1 MENPTPEKKTKKEK
15 SEKKLSRTTLT
26 FYIVGLFSLAIALIM
41 ISYVAQAKADRQLEN
56 LSTKLSE
63 QQNVAQGIS
72 QKMADLQAQFDVVN
86 RALDAVREK
95 LACERAKTD
104 IVGASQ
110 QRMEERDVYA
120 QLAKISA
127 SLLAENIDEAATQ
140 LDSLQK
146 IYSEERLNGTA
157 EQDAF
162 NEDIPQLYENLRR
175 CLETLRAQQT
185 LETEETEKTEETE
198 QTEKEQPEGV

>member
-1 MENPTPEKKTKKEK
+1 MENPTPEKETKKEK

-63 QQNVAQGIS
+63 QQTVAQGIS

-120 QLAKISA
+120 QLTQISA
-127 SLLAENIDEAATQ
+127 SLLAENIEEAETR
-140 LDSLQK
+140 LNNLQE
-146 IYSEERLNGTA
+146 IYGEERLNGTA

-162 NEDIPQLYENLRR
+162 TEDIPQLYENLRQR
-175 CLETLRAQQT
+175 LETLRAQQT
-185 LETEETEKTEETE
+185 LETDETEESDEQNQMEEE
-198 QTEKEQPEGV
+198 PEGV

>member
-86 RALDAVREK
+86 KALDAVREK

-120 QLAKISA
+120 QLAQISA
-127 SLLAENIDEAATQ
+127 SLLAENTEEAETQ
-140 LDSLQK
+140 LNALQE
-146 IYSEERLNGTA
+146 IYGEERLTGIA

-162 NEDIPQLYENLRR
+162 PEEIQQLYTNLRQR
-175 CLETLRAQQT
+175 LETLRAQQT
-185 LETEETEKTEETE
+185 LETEETE
-198 QTEKEQPEGV
+198 QTEDEQPEGV